1 MRDSDSD
8 EDLLGEDTSDCEDV
22 PQTQSSSSGD
32 HMPRSQ
38 SISNSDSGPEPLDW
52 SDFDTDK
59 EYWSTDSETEQHD
72 EGHGGV
78 SFEEDLRQWAV
89 HNKTTHRS
97 VNELLLILRKQGHL
111 LPLDARTL
119 LATPQRN
126 TTEDKCGG
134 QYAYYGLEKGI
145 CRFLGQAEAIDVNL
159 IVNIDGIPLF
169 KSSGVQFWPILAK
182 LEHSDPFIVAIFCG
196 QSKPS
201 PLEDYLKDFLT
212 EYKQL
217 QNNGLIY
224 KGQTYNV
231 HVKALVCDA
240 PARAYLKCIKGHN
253 SYEGCERC
261 TVRGAQ
267 VERRMVFN
275 DLDSTLRTDEA
286 FSRMDYANH
295 QTSLSPLSAAGI
307 PCVSSCALDYM
318 HMVILGVV
326 RRMLSYMTRG
336 PKICRISFRQK
347 EEISQKLIALRGK
360 MPSEFVRQ
368 PRGLHDLDRWKATEL
383 RQFLLYTG
391 PVVLK
396 NVVSPDMYKHF
407 LSLTVAMSMMLESD
421 ERRRNAYLQYAQ
433 DLLKHFVQCSA
444 ALYGKTFPVYNVHG
458 LVHLHEDVRH
468 FKTSLNEISCFPFEN
483 YLQEIKKHVR
493 SGRSPLE
500 QVTRR
505 LSEIEHSQSDTS
517 KRQKKVF
524 ISVKERDSCFLLRD
538 ESFAFI
544 RQENA
549 DRTLLC
555 DILHQRHTSPLFQ
568 TPCSSKLI
576 NIVCTRDPQPG
587 TMKNGTLVEAD
598 SYRKVACLPQETGGY
613 VLIPLRHD
621 LEPQG

>member
-1 MRDSDSD
+1 MLVCNISQQNYTTHKATLLPVARDFYACDTRVVSNLRLDIVIAQFVIRRKLFNYLKMSYLRAWRKRKREMEQLLRDSDSD
-8 EDLLGEDTSDCEDV
+8 EGLLGEDTSDCEDV

-38 SISNSDSGPEPLDW
+38 SISSSDSGPEPLDW

-59 EYWSTDSETEQHD
+59 EYWSTDSDTEQHD

-97 VNELLLILRKQGHL
+97 LNELLLILRKQGHL

-145 CRFLGQAEAIDVNL
+145 CRFLGQAEAKDVNL
-159 IVNIDGIPLF
+159 IVNIDGIPFF

-201 PLEDYLKDFLT
+201 PLQDYLKDFLT
-212 EYKQL
+212 EYKHL

-275 DLDSTLRTDEA
+275 DLESTPRTDEA
-286 FSRMDYANH
+286 FSRMEYANH
-295 QTSLSPLSAAGI
+295 QTSLSPLIAAGI

-318 HMVILGVV
+318 HMVILGVCEQYTLTSHAEEEDEDEEEEV
-326 RRMLSYMTRG
+326 VMRGRRKPSKRKFEDFVQLGSDNQATVTQMEPSN
-336 PKICRISFRQK
+336 S
-347 EEISQKLIALRGK
+347 EEST
-360 MPSEFVRQ
+360 PDDSSESGHR
-368 PRGLHDLDRWKATEL
+368 
-383 RQFLLYTG
+383 
-391 PVVLK
+391 
-396 NVVSPDMYKHF
+396 
-407 LSLTVAMSMMLESD
+407 
-421 ERRRNAYLQYAQ
+421 
-433 DLLKHFVQCSA
+433 DLLSISEDLADLFSHEFEQS
-444 ALYGKTFPVYNVHG
+444 TPRSSRHPS
-458 LVHLHEDVRH
+458 LV
-468 FKTSLNEISCFPFEN
+468 
-483 YLQEIKKHVR
+483 
-493 SGRSPLE
+493 PLP
-500 QVTRR
+500 
-505 LSEIEHSQSDTS
+505 
-517 KRQKKVF
+517 
-524 ISVKERDSCFLLRD
+524 
-538 ESFAFI
+538 
-544 RQENA
+544 
-549 DRTLLC
+549 
-555 DILHQRHTSPLFQ
+555 RHTAKSTPSKYTLTDLFGMSYVC
-568 TPCSSKLI
+568 TNYNCSSKLPDFP
-576 NIVCTRDPQPG
+576 RPMERG
-587 TMKNGTLVEAD
+587 TEKATPMYQRRVLNLLIDIRSEVRRIGQGEMASSSAPSARVETMDTMEDFQRQEQRLTDEEAFNALVNSIRLAKI
-598 SYRKVACLPQETGGY
+598 S
-613 VLIPLRHD
+613 
-621 LEPQG
+621 